1 MGLCIIQIIIIVN
14 ERASTETRPVL
25 PQLNAK
31 TNKQTQ
37 KNPNPPHLKNKGKR
51 EMLCG
56 RWNFCVA
63 IAEWIVTFS
72 KLLLIR

>member
-1 MGLCIIQIIIIVN
+1 MGLCIIQIITIAN
-14 ERASTETRPVL
+14 ERAPTETRTAV

-31 TNKQTQ
+31 
-37 KNPNPPHLKNKGKR
+37 KNPRLKNKRQKKK
-51 EMLCG
+51 
-56 RWNFCVA
+56 WNFCVA

>member
-1 MGLCIIQIIIIVN
+1 MQIIIIVN
-14 ERASTETRPVL
+14 ERAPSENRPVL

-31 TNKQTQ
+31 NKKT
-37 KNPNPPHLKNKGKR
+37 KKPNPPHLKNKGKR

-56 RWNFCVA
+56 RWNFCLA